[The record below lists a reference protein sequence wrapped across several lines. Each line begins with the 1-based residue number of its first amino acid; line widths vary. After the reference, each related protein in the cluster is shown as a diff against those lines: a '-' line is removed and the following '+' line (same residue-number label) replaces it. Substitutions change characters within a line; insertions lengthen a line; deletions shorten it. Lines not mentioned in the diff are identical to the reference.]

1 MVMCM
6 AVAPSDKPRP
16 AIYIFAVMPPLF
28 WAGNF
33 LVARLFH
40 EEIPPFQMSFWRWLL
55 ALAIIVPFSLR
66 ALIASRPIIRQE
78 LGFLFLLGGIGIA
91 AFNCFIYVAL
101 QHTSVVNAAL
111 INSLMPVVTFL
122 LALIFI
128 GDRLAPRQIVG
139 VAVCVAGALFI
150 VLRGQISNLGALVIN
165 VGDILVLGGLTF
177 WALYTVLIR
186 WRRTALPTS
195 VFLTVTIAFGVIIHL
210 PFVIWEIGQHGTFA
224 ANGANIAALVYL
236 AIFPSL
242 LAYIFWNRAV
252 AALGPGRTGLFMYL
266 MPIFSTVLAVLLL
279 GETFRSY
286 HLVGMLLIF
295 MGIALVTRPAPPVL
309 ATR

>member
-1 MVMCM
+1 M
-6 AVAPSDKPRP
+6 AVASSDQPRP
-16 AIYIFAVMPPLF
+16 AIYIFAILPPLF

-40 EEIPPFQMSFWRWLL
+40 EEIPPLQMSFWRWLL
-55 ALAIIVPFSLR
+55 ALAIILPFSLR
-66 ALIASRPIIRQE
+66 ALIGSRKIIQQE
-78 LGFLFLLGGIGIA
+78 LGFLVLLGGIGIA

-128 GDRLAPRQIVG
+128 GDRLAPRQIIG

-150 VLRGQISNLGALVIN
+150 VLRGQLSGLAGLVIN
-165 VGDILVLGGLTF
+165 IGDILVLAGLTF

-186 WRRTALPTS
+186 WRKTALPTS
-195 VFLTVTIAFGVIIHL
+195 VFLTVTIAFGVVIHL
-210 PFVIWEIGQHGTFA
+210 PFVIWEVGQRGTFV
-224 ANGANIAALVYL
+224 ANGANIAALIYL
-236 AIFPSL
+236 AVFPSL

-252 AALGPGRTGLFMYL
+252 AVLGPGSTGLFMYL
-266 MPIFSTVLAVLLL
+266 MPIFSTILAVIVL
-279 GETFRSY
+279 GETFRSF
-286 HLVGMLLIF
+286 HLIGMLLIF
-295 MGIALVTRPAPPVL
+295 MGIALVTRPSLRALP
-309 ATR
+309 AR